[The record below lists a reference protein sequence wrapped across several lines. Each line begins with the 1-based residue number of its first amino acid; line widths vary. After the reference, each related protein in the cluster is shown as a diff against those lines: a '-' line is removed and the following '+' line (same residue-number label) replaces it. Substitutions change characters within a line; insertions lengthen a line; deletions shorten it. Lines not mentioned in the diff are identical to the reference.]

1 VKIDSLQK
9 KAEALGVKSK
19 GMKKPELIRSIQAA
33 EGNQQC
39 FGAPRSTDCP
49 HTDCCFLSDCKK
61 MS

>member
-1 VKIDSLQK
+1 MKITLLQK
-9 KAEALGVKSK
+9 KAEALGVNPK
-19 GMKKPELIRSIQAA
+19 GMKKPELVRAIQAA

-49 HTDCCFLSDCKK
+49 HTDCCFLSDCEE